1 MEPDCPRC
9 GGELATFSLSDVEA
23 FTCEACGYV
32 GVEADHSGEPRSAE
46 SWEDALRRFHDDD
59 KK

>member
-9 GGELATFSLSDVEA
+9 GRELTAFALSGIEA

-46 SWEDALRRFHDDD
+46 SWEDALRRFHRDDD
-59 KK
+59 R

>member
-9 GGELATFSLSDVEA
+9 GGDLTTFALAGVEA

-32 GVEADHSGEPRSAE
+32 GVEADHSGEPTAVE
-46 SWEDALRRFHDDD
+46 SWDDALRRFNEES
-59 KK
+59 